1 MIPRRLASLLA
12 IGLATGMSGCGGD
25 SLALPENQQA
35 SSIEAVAGNNQFG
48 PAGSAL
54 AQRLVVR
61 VTDGLHRPV
70 EGQGVVVE
78 VKSGGGI
85 GTPDTALTN
94 ANGEVSILWT
104 LGAPAGEQR
113 LQARAFGNG
122 VSAAVAVEFK
132 ATALAGTGS
141 TLVLVSGDDQTGPV
155 RSALADSL
163 VVKVSDAVG
172 NPVSGVEVLWTTVG
186 GGSIT
191 PASVTTGVDGLAA
204 AERVLGTSAGPQS
217 AVAAATGLAGSPVT
231 FNHTAAAANPTSLVY
246 VAGDAQTAPAGF
258 PLADT
263 LLVRLED
270 DNGNGVGGK
279 PVTWVLATGGG
290 SVTPV
295 NATTNANG
303 YASTRWTLGPSAG
316 SNLLN
321 AVFSGVP
328 SVPFTATATADVPT
342 KIALNGGDNQAAAI
356 GSTLPIP
363 LSVKVTDGNNNP
375 VANVAVN
382 WTANDGGTVSAPTS
396 NTNSSGIAQVSRTL
410 GLLPGTY
417 GTTAAVDGLT
427 GSPVSF
433 TSTGTVGPPAT
444 LAFDVQPT
452 SAGVGQTITPAVEVS
467 IRDAQGLLV
476 TTAGNLV
483 TLTSSVGGTLVGVN
497 AVNAVA
503 GVASFSGLS
512 INQAGSGFKLTAHAS
527 GLTNAVSDPFD
538 VGKSAVSVTLN
549 GDTPDPSLTGQVV
562 TTTYSVTATSGGGTP
577 TGTVTVSDGAG
588 TSCSGSVAA
597 GSCTL
602 TFPTAGARDLT
613 ASYGGDANFASN
625 TSTTHAHQVNKAGT
639 TTQLTDDAP
648 DPSAFGE
655 SVTFAFSVTA
665 NAPGS
670 GTPTGLVTV
679 AGTGASCQADATVGS
694 CSLVPAAVGTR
705 NYTASYAGSADF
717 NASSSGARA
726 HQVVQ
731 AATSTAL
738 ASSDLSTGAGESVTF
753 TATVTVTL
761 PGAGAPTGQVQFL
774 DGATQIGSSALNGS
788 GVATLSTSSLAAGS
802 HTITAVYGGAT
813 NFAGSTSS
821 GITQVVAGAPAPV
834 AADDGYSVDED
845 TPLSIGVGTGVLV
858 NDTPSSG
865 VTAELVG
872 DGPSNES
879 SFALHADGS
888 FDYTPAADFNGTDS
902 FTYRTNDG
910 SLTSNTA
917 TVTITVN
924 PVNDEPSF
932 IKGADQSV
940 GTFDGPQT
948 VSGWATGLSRG
959 PANESGQTLS
969 FEISNNKDGAFS
981 VQPAIDED
989 GTLTYTP
996 SLLQLTSTTATV
1008 MVRAR
1013 DDGGTQNGGV
1023 DTSAVQAF
1031 TIEVGP

>member
-1 MIPRRLASLLA
+1 MTPRRLASLLA
-12 IGLATGMSGCGGD
+12 IGLATGTYGCGGD
-25 SLALPENQQA
+25 GLALPENQQA
-35 SSIEAVAGNNQFG
+35 AAIEALSGNNQSG

-54 AQRLVVR
+54 GQPLVVL

-70 EGQGVVVE
+70 EGQGVVIE
-78 VKSGGGI
+78 VKSGAGVV
-85 GTPDTALTN
+85 TPDTALTN
-94 ANGEVSILWT
+94 ANGEASIVWT

-113 LQARAFGNG
+113 VQVRAFGNG
-122 VSAAVAVEFK
+122 VSTAVAVEFK

-141 TLVLVSGDDQTGPV
+141 TLALVSGDAQTGPV

-172 NPVSGVEVLWTTVG
+172 NPVSGVEVLWTTSG

-191 PASVTTGVDGLAA
+191 PASVTTGANGLAA
-204 AERVLGTSAGPQS
+204 AERVLGPSAGAQT
-217 AVAAATGLAGSPVT
+217 AQAAATGLAGSPVT
-231 FNHTAAAANPTSLVY
+231 FTHTAEAANPTSLVY
-246 VAGDAQTAPAGF
+246 VAGDGQTAPAGF

-279 PVTWVLATGGG
+279 AVTWVLATGGG

-295 NATTNANG
+295 NSTTNANG

-328 SVPFTATATADVPT
+328 SVPFTATATSDVPT
-342 KIALNGGDNQAAAI
+342 RIALNGGDNQAAPI

-382 WTANDGGTVSAPTS
+382 WTANDGGSVSAPTS
-396 NTNSSGIAQVSRTL
+396 STNSSGIAQVSRTL
-410 GLLPGTY
+410 GLVPGTY

-427 GSPVSF
+427 GSPVTF
-433 TSTGTVGPPAT
+433 TSTGTVGAPAK

-452 SAGVGQTITPAVEVS
+452 STGVGQTITPAVEVS
-467 IRDAQGLLV
+467 VRDGQGLLV
-476 TTAGNLV
+476 TTAANLV
-483 TLTSSVGGTLVGVN
+483 TLTSSVGGSLVGLN
-497 AVNAVA
+497 AVNAIA
-503 GVASFSGLS
+503 GVATFSGLS
-512 INQAGSGFKLTAHAS
+512 INQAGSGFTLTAHVS
-527 GLTNAVSDPFD
+527 GLSDAISDPFD
-538 VGKSAVSVTLN
+538 IGKSSATVTLN
-549 GDTPDPSLTGQVV
+549 GDSPDPSLTGQVV

-588 TSCSGSVAA
+588 TSCSGTVAA
-597 GSCTL
+597 ASCTL
-602 TFPTAGARDLT
+602 TFPTAGARSLT
-613 ASYGGDANFASN
+613 ASYSGDANFASN
-625 TSTTHAHQVNKAGT
+625 VSTTRAHLVNKAGT

-648 DPSAFGE
+648 DPSDFGE
-655 SVTFAFSVTA
+655 PVTFAFSVTP

-679 AGTGASCQADATVGS
+679 SGNGASCQADATVGS
-694 CSLVPAAVGTR
+694 CSLVPTAVGTR

-717 NASSSGARA
+717 NSSSSGARA

-731 AATSTAL
+731 ASTSTAVV
-738 ASSDLSTGAGESVTF
+738 SSDLSTSSGESVTF
-753 TATVTVTL
+753 TATVTVTP

-774 DGATQIGSSALNGS
+774 DGSTQIGSSALNGS
-788 GVATLSTSSLAAGS
+788 GVATMSTSSLAAGS
-802 HTITAVYGGAT
+802 HTISAVYAGST

-821 GITQVVAGAPAPV
+821 GIIQVVAAAAPA
-834 AADDGYSVDED
+834 ASNDAYSVDED
-845 TPLSIGVGTGVLV
+845 AALSVDAGTGVLQ

-865 VTAELVG
+865 VTAELVS
-872 DGPSNES
+872 GPSNAS
-879 SFALHADGS
+879 SFALNDDGS
-888 FDYTPAADFNGTDS
+888 FDYTPAADFNGSDS

-924 PVNDEPSF
+924 PVNDAPSF
-932 IKGADQSV
+932 IEGADQSV
-940 GTFDGPQT
+940 GSLSGLQS
-948 VSGWATGLSRG
+948 VSGWANGLSPG
-959 PANESGQTLS
+959 PADESGQTLS
-969 FEISNNKDGAFS
+969 FETSTDDDGAFLFTPS
-981 VQPAIDED
+981 ISAA

-996 SLLQLTSTTATV
+996 NILLLSQATV
-1008 MVRAR
+1008 TVTVRLH
-1013 DDGGTQNGGV
+1013 DTGGTANGGV
-1023 DTSAVQAF
+1023 DVSPPQTF
-1031 TIEVGP
+1031 IITITT